1 MASSRVS
8 AMMTP
13 LPRANPVGL
22 DDLGQ
27 GGGFGVGEGFGEVF
41 KHAAGGGGDVVPRH
55 QVLGEDLAALD
66 HGGVFLGA
74 KAGDPGFGEG
84 VHGAQH
90 QRIVRRHHGEVDTV
104 GLGEVHLGG
113 DVLGADGHENRIAL
127 HAGVAGEGINRIH
140 PRALFE
146 GADDGMFAA
155 SAADDHEL
163 HGDTSN

>member
-1 MASSRVS
+1 M
-8 AMMTP
+8 
-13 LPRANPVGL
+13 
-22 DDLGQ
+22 
-27 GGGFGVGEGFGEVF
+27 
-41 KHAAGGGGDVVPRH
+41 VPRH

-66 HGGVFLGA
+66 HGGVFPGA

-90 QRIVRRHHGEVDTV
+90 QRVVRRHHGEVDTV

-140 PRALFE
+140 PRATFE